1 MQNLSNL
8 YVPSYLMFMRHTDPL
23 YPVISI
29 LIDIHE
35 TQNVSIP
42 FVLSYLMLHAARS
55 SASLPLLVSLYEE
68 NVKVHKISRSE
79 QTGN

>member
-8 YVPSYLMFMRHTDPL
+8 YVPSYLMFMRHTEPL
-23 YPVISI
+23 NTVISI
-29 LIDIHE
+29 LIDDHE

-42 FVLSYLMLHAARS
+42 FVPSYLMLHAACS

-68 NVKVHKISRSE
+68 SVKVYNFSGSE